1 MSKHFTIV
9 DGKKREIN
17 SMYVGLNGE
26 AVKIWSKEEGVLRE
40 DLYELHIRRMI
51 RISEAQEHLIDQ
63 MLAEDNVK
71 EEESLWQKLLKKL
84 KK

>member
-9 DGKKREIN
+9 DGKKREIK
-17 SMYVGLNGE
+17 SIYVGLNGE
-26 AVKIWSKEEGVLRE
+26 AVEIWNKEQGVLRE
-40 DLYELHIRRMI
+40 DLYEQYLRSTIKL
-51 RISEAQEHLIDQ
+51 SQVQGELIDQ